1 MNEINFL
8 PETFVRHRAAK
19 KRRFGHVGIAIMV
32 VAVLVSWWFVERRT
46 LESIRSLELNLQ
58 RQVGQAQSE
67 LTEVQKLQ
75 GVKKLLVHQDRIRR
89 ELAQP
94 ISHTS
99 VVEMIGQ
106 AMPDSITM
114 TDLTMVARR
123 APLRSPGEAKATK
136 SSATGRNAPRITP
149 VEEML
154 LVEFSGLAPNDVE
167 IANLVGALSKHVV
180 FSNVKMLYSRSVTT
194 RGVIGRE
201 FRMELQVPL
210 DRDYRPHKDQSQV
223 KPQEVAHAN

>member
-8 PETFVRHRAAK
+8 PETFVRNRAAK
-19 KRRFGHVGIAIMV
+19 KRRFGHVGIAVMV
-32 VAVLVSWWFVERRT
+32 VAVLASWWFVEQRT
-46 LESIRSLELNLQ
+46 LESIRSMELSLQ
-58 RQVGQAQSE
+58 RQVSQAQSE

-75 GVKKLLVHQDRIRR
+75 AVKKVLVHQDRIRR

-94 ISHTS
+94 ISHTTLM
-99 VVEMIGQ
+99 EMIGQ
-106 AMPDSITM
+106 AMSSSITM

-123 APLRSPGEAKATK
+123 APLRAPGDAKVVKTNASTRSPA
-136 SSATGRNAPRITP
+136 I
-149 VEEML
+149 EEML
-154 LVEFSGLAPNDVE
+154 LIEFSGLAPNDVE

-201 FRMELQVPL
+201 FRMEMQVPL
-210 DRDYRPHKDQSQV
+210 DRDYRPHKDTTLV